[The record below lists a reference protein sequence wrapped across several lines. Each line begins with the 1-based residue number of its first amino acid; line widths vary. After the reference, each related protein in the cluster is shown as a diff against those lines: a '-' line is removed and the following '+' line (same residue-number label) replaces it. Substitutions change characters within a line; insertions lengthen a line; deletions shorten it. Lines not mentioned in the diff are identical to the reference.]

1 MSCGIYGLKQCD
13 GQRRDVEKPRQA
25 KRCVRR
31 FIFGG
36 ECVVVGVRCKTR
48 IEPSVGTESRPK
60 KACGGV
66 KKLWP
71 EGLWGWMCVFVCQ
84 QPITSHG
91 FFSVSLSRGPR
102 LLRTFKPFKKRLRRR
117 RHHPKT
123 NKQQQQQKTFVHFN
137 FILCRCRRLCFS
149 VIRARRVCVWVL
161 SGFLLSERSETKT
174 TSDVCVCVLGCRA
187 DDVDDDDGTYFE
199 RLNHYIRR
207 IIAFHSIVFGMC
219 PSALLIASHL
229 HIVLLQ
235 WVCACELLVSGEQ
248 SPAFFF
254 FQFFFWRAKV
264 SVPWP

>member
-1 MSCGIYGLKQCD
+1 MSCGIYGLKQFD

-36 ECVVVGVRCKTR
+36 ECVVVGVCCKTR

-102 LLRTFKPFKKRLRRR
+102 LRRIPLNLSRNVSVVAVITQRQTNNSNNKKNFRPFQFHSVPLPKIMFFSHPCTTCMRVSFERVFAVRALERRDD
-117 RHHPKT
+117 
-123 NKQQQQQKTFVHFN
+123 
-137 FILCRCRRLCFS
+137 I
-149 VIRARRVCVWVL
+149 
-161 SGFLLSERSETKT
+161 G
-174 TSDVCVCVLGCRA
+174 CVCVGL
-187 DDVDDDDGTYFE
+187 
-199 RLNHYIRR
+199 
-207 IIAFHSIVFGMC
+207 
-219 PSALLIASHL
+219 
-229 HIVLLQ
+229 
-235 WVCACELLVSGEQ
+235 
-248 SPAFFF
+248 
-254 FQFFFWRAKV
+254 
-264 SVPWP
+264 